1 MNSERI
7 ISLVTAK
14 AGSSPVRYAHH
25 ELEDFAGCF
34 AHADIRDY
42 LTGCLT
48 VDGYTASGVRI
59 YNLDRIRGEVC
70 VGAGPGGFIFS
81 YGYVVIASSVG
92 GNAVCFHSPSGRVVW
107 ADHTSFTDDT
117 ISYKD
122 QTTGKWCYLPFSV
135 ENIQR
140 AVVPLNEDIESFLT
154 DLLHDRLE
162 TKLDELD

>member
-14 AGSSPVRYAHH
+14 AGSPSVRFEHH
-25 ELEDFAGCF
+25 QLQDLAASM

-42 LTGCLT
+42 LTCCLP
-48 VDGYTASGVRI
+48 VDGYAASGVRI
-59 YNLDRIRGEVC
+59 HSLDRIRDEVC
-70 VGAGPGGFIFS
+70 AGAGPGGYIFPH
-81 YGYVVIASSVG
+81 GYVVIASSVG
-92 GNAVCFHSPSGRVVW
+92 GNAVCFHSPSGHVVW
-107 ADHTSFTDDT
+107 ADHESFSDDS
-117 ISYKD
+117 ISYED
-122 QTTGKWCYLPFSV
+122 RTTGDWRYLPFAA

-140 AVVPLNEDIESFLT
+140 AVVPLSDDIESFLT